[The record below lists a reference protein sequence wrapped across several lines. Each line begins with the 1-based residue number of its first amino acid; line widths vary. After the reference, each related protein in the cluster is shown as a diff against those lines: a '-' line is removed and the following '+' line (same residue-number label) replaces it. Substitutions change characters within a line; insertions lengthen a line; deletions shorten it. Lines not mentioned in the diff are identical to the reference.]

1 MEPKI
6 FLSCYFEKKYTPRFF
21 PERYINYRGKKVLLT
36 EENYDELK
44 LLFPSFWHTDADRLL
59 RFEVYE
65 DGRYDCLREKSVY
78 NFATKQT
85 EEKLYKFDNAR
96 KEKVDDLLAVISSY
110 YESLQTRNIE
120 EYNQKVLDSLSK
132 LEVIKSLLLSMRKKF
147 LQDSDY
153 LFTSDYLIDESV
165 KQQWVD
171 YRQALRDITEQPAWK
186 ENRLTEIEFPVS
198 PSATTQQL
206 ESMYMMFNQA
216 LYSTEFTN
224 EIETVLR
231 TVEGVTP
238 DQYIRNF
245 VQVQIKTDILRTIR
259 NLKIP
264 DLDTAFFDSDNYDF
278 TFAEQTVSSFEDL
291 VIKLNA
297 YESEID
303 QKLSSVNMGF
313 TVADLI
319 KQVSDKI
326 SDREEVLEVITD
338 LNGG

>member
-6 FLSCYFEKKYTPRFF
+6 LLSCYFEKKYTPRFF

-44 LLFPSFWHTDADRLL
+44 PLFPSFWHTDADRLL

-85 EEKLYKFDNAR
+85 EEKLYKFDNAK
-96 KEKVDDLLAVISSY
+96 KEKVDDLMAVIVSY

-120 EYNQKVLDSLSK
+120 EYNQKVVDSLSR
-132 LEVIKSLLLSMRKKF
+132 LEVIKNLLLSMRKKF

-153 LFTSDYLIDESV
+153 LFTADYPIDESV
-165 KQQWVD
+165 KQQWID

-186 ENRLTEIEFPVS
+186 ENKLTEIEFPVS
-198 PSATTQQL
+198 PSATMQQL
-206 ESMYMMFNQA
+206 ETMYMMFNQA
-216 LYSTEFTN
+216 LYGTDFTN
-224 EIETVLR
+224 EIETVLK

-238 DQYIRNF
+238 DQYIKNF

-259 NLKIP
+259 NLRIP
-264 DLDTAFFDSDNYDF
+264 DLDVAFFDSDNYDF
-278 TFAEQTVSSFEDL
+278 TFAEETVSSFEDL
-291 VIKLNA
+291 VMKLNA
-297 YESEID
+297 YEKEID

-326 SDREEVLEVITD
+326 STKEEVSEVIAD
-338 LNGG
+338 LTGG